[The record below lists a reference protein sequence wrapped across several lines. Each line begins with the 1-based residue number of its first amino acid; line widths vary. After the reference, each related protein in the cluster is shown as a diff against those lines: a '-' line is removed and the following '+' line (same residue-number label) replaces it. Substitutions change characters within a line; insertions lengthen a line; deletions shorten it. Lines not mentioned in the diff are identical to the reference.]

1 MALTYQRA
9 KEVAAHAKAVATLV
23 KRAHRD
29 ATVLLATNSDLA
41 IDWGAQEKPD
51 YIDEN
56 EDGTMQD
63 FLFSRQQVANL
74 IGSLDQFVK
83 LLDNQ
88 SVTQGDHLGNIN
100 QVADVNPS

>member
-23 KRAHRD
+23 KRAHVL
-29 ATVLLATNSDLA
+29 AKNLLATNSDLA

-63 FLFSRQQVANL
+63 FLFSRQQVSNL

-88 SVTQGDHLGNIN
+88 TVTQGDHLGNIN